1 MPEAI
6 IGIGADLSVL
16 QDQLADL
23 PKLAGKEA
31 EKAVREIQRLA
42 RRSAAQITRAVKAE
56 SKAQVNAQKAAKR
69 AALDAAKASEKAA
82 NEAREA
88 GKGLAELAGI
98 PADKFEKLRAVA
110 AGLGSPLGL
119 AAIAATGA
127 ALAVGGFA
135 VAAVGSVRAAQDL
148 VVELEHLQALE
159 GFGISAGSL
168 ASIEA
173 ANAGM
178 DALGN
183 IASQAVIVLA
193 SDFAPGIATG
203 ADLLV
208 RFGLAGLDAFQA
220 LQNGEGIIRS
230 FAITIVDNLVQGMV
244 APISQLMSLIE
255 VMGDLASAVGLDGV
269 GGALQRTGQR
279 WDDFTREISAGIV
292 DKAIGATSD
301 AVGALDEATAGY
313 ADRSKELISTVA
325 AHTRA
330 ERDGAS
336 AIRDKTGALKEAQA
350 ALKAMAE
357 NVQLLADAD
366 RQLSFWEGLS
376 QIPQITPTSEQVTR
390 FRELGAAVDLVA
402 PPEAL
407 PRIDALNLLLD
418 ELEYS
423 AARAGDAGGALADN
437 IARVKSAIVDEG
449 AMAALKEQ
457 EAAVKATGDAMAAA
471 EAESAAMASGVA
483 SAISGAGPL
492 GDLVGAL
499 ATGDPVA
506 AIGTILNEVGKG
518 AKGGRAMAR
527 MAADFITGIA
537 KGIGPFVAAFA
548 SNMDEIFVAFA
559 KFPFQLVKG
568 IVTAIPEIGRGI
580 AEAYIA
586 GIKAQARQLFRLFSD
601 IFKEIATGGRAETRT
616 FGDTPGPVR
625 MNTPTRAS
633 FASGDYVVAARS
645 REGLERQVGGGGA
658 GGSMTVTTVLDV
670 RDGPVRLGMAT
681 ATRRELT
688 RAGVG
693 RDTTGRRTPYAT
705 L

>member
-135 VAAVGSVRAAQDL
+135 AAAVGSVRAAQDL
-148 VVELEHLQALE
+148 VVELEHLQGLE

-193 SDFAPGIATG
+193 SDFAPGIAKG

-208 RFGLAGLDAFQA
+208 RLGLAGLDAFQA

-279 WDDFTREISAGIV
+279 WDDFTRSISAGIV
-292 DKAIGATSD
+292 DSAIGATSD

-330 ERDGAS
+330 EREGAS

-376 QIPQITPTSEQVTR
+376 QIPQLLPTSDEITR
-390 FRELGAAVDLVA
+390 FQELGAAVDLIA
-402 PPEAL
+402 PAEAL

-423 AARAGDAGGALADN
+423 AARAGDAGGALADD
-437 IARVKSAIVDEG
+437 IARVQRAIGAEG
-449 AMAALKEQ
+449 AAGSVAETTHAIDAA
-457 EAAVKATGDAMAAA
+457 ADAMDAAA
-471 EAESAAMASGVA
+471 EKSDKFRQGVA

-492 GDLVGAL
+492 GDIIGAF
-499 ATGDPVA
+499 ATGDPA
-506 AIGTILNEVGKG
+506 AAVLTMLGEVGKG
-518 AKGGRAMAR
+518 AAGGKAMAR
-527 MAADFITGIA
+527 LAADFITGIA
-537 KGIGPFVAAFA
+537 KGVGPFVAAFA
-548 SNMDEIFVAFA
+548 GELDQIVIALLRA
-559 KFPFQLVKG
+559 PIQILKG

-580 AEAYIA
+580 ADAFVN
-586 GIKAQARQLFRLFSD
+586 GIKAKVRQLRQLFGD
-601 IFKEIATGGRAETRT
+601 IFREIATGGRAETRT

-625 MNTPTRAS
+625 MDRPTSAS
-633 FASGDYVVAARS
+633 FGSGDYVVAARS
-645 REGLERQVGGGGA
+645 REGLERQMGGGGA
-658 GGSMTVTTVLDV
+658 GGAVTVTTVLDV

>member
-1 MPEAI
+1 MPDAI

-56 SKAQVNAQKAAKR
+56 SKAQVSAQKAAQR

-135 VAAVGSVRAAQDL
+135 AAAVGSVRAAQDL
-148 VVELEHLQALE
+148 VVELKHLQGLE
-159 GFGISAGSL
+159 GFGVSAGSL

-193 SDFAPGIATG
+193 ADFAPAMATG
-203 ADLLV
+203 ADILV

-279 WDDFTREISAGIV
+279 WDDFTRDISAGIV
-292 DKAIGATSD
+292 DSAIGATSD

-330 ERDGAS
+330 EREGAS

-350 ALKAMAE
+350 ALKLMAE
-357 NVQLLADAD
+357 NTQLLADAD

-376 QIPQITPTSEQVTR
+376 QIPQLLPTSEQITR
-390 FRELGAAVDLVA
+390 FRELGIAVDAIA
-402 PPEAL
+402 PAEAL
-407 PRIDALNLLLD
+407 PRIDELNLLLD

-437 IARVKSAIVDEG
+437 IARVQRAIVDEG
-449 AMAALKEQ
+449 ALAALNEQ
-457 EAAVKATGDAMAAA
+457 EAAIKATGDAMKAA

-499 ATGDPVA
+499 ATGDPAA
-506 AIGTILNEVGKG
+506 AIGTMLAEVGKG

-537 KGIGPFVAAFA
+537 KGVGPFVSALA
-548 SNMDEIFVAFA
+548 NNLDVIFVALA
-559 KFPFQLVKG
+559 RAPIQIIEGL
-568 IVTAIPEIGRGI
+568 IRAIPDIARGL
-580 AEAYIA
+580 AEAWVA
-586 GIKAQARQLFRLFSD
+586 GMKAKVRQLKRLFGD
-601 IFKEIATGGRAETRT
+601 IFTEIATGGRAETRT

-625 MNTPTRAS
+625 MDRPASAS
-633 FASGDYVVAARS
+633 FGSGDYVVAARS
-645 REGLERQVGGGGA
+645 REGLERQMGGGGA